1 MKMKKRILGRKV
13 AKVLTED
20 DLCQATGG
28 AAAVGIGTGVVHH
41 TCSCCCHDDCHVDI
55 IDEIVIAR

>member
-28 AAAVGIGTGVVHH
+28 AAQIGIATGVAHH
-41 TCSCCCHDDCHVDI
+41 TCSAWCHDDCHIDI
-55 IDEIVIAR
+55 IDVLV

>member
-1 MKMKKRILGRKV
+1 MKMKKRILGRNV

-28 AAAVGIGTGVVHH
+28 AAEIGVGGIRTGVAHH
-41 TCSCCCHDDCHVDI
+41 TCSYVCHDDCHIDI
-55 IDEIVIAR
+55 IDELV